1 LLRHLLVIWKRG
13 RQHHDEIKEGEALTS
28 FDQYCHWVRDPLLG
42 LGCKD
47 PIKRI
52 DELKLA
58 DPKRELQLT
67 VFREWWRAH
76 RVVGELRTARVTAH
90 GLSTDVCVLIDPDYG
105 ANSRAAVIST
115 LASWRGVRVGGFVL
129 EHNADRKGKHS
140 PTKYWLTRTEDLP
153 KDDD

>member
-1 LLRHLLVIWKRG
+1 M
-13 RQHHDEIKEGEALTS
+13 
-28 FDQYCHWVRDPLLG
+28 
-42 LGCKD
+42 
-47 PIKRI
+47 
-52 DELKLA
+52 
-58 DPKRELQLT
+58 
-67 VFREWWRAH
+67 
-76 RVVGELRTARVTAH
+76 
-90 GLSTDVCVLIDPDYG
+90 LIDPDYG